1 MGLSC
6 RSKRACNPCQA
17 RKGHSVRCCKLSGS
31 IHVRNRKGNE
41 RDP

>member
-17 RKGHSVRCCKLSGS
+17 RKGHSVRSCKLS
-31 IHVRNRKGNE
+31 
-41 RDP
+41 